1 MTVTLSVPI
10 LCFNR
15 IARAFDKNSQLNI
28 GQNRC
33 FLILAATADTRG
45 LSP

>member
-15 IARAFDKNSQLNI
+15 IARAFENNSQLNI
-28 GQNRC
+28 RQNRC
-33 FLILAATADTRG
+33 FLIVAATADTRG